1 MTKAYRY
8 ALVALVVVALAVVP
22 LTAYNDSEFG
32 GTDDKAVTIIQNI
45 DNSYRP
51 WFNGFHLFK
60 SDEITSTFFAVQAA
74 IGAGVLGYYIGYSR
88 GKQTKKGN

>member
-8 ALVALVVVALAVVP
+8 VLVAMVVVALTVVP
-22 LTAYNDSEFG
+22 LTIYNDADFG
-32 GTDDKAVTIIQNI
+32 GTDDKAITVIQNI

-51 WFNGFHLFK
+51 WFSGFHLFE
-60 SDEITSTFFAVQAA
+60 SEEITSTFFAIQAA

-88 GKQTKKGN
+88 GKQTKKGH